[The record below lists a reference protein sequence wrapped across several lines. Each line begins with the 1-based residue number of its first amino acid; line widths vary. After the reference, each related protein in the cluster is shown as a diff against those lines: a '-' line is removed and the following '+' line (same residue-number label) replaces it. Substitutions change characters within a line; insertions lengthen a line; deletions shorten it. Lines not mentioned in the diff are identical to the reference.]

1 MAAAGSR
8 RFAPSLAW
16 TLVAL
21 AGLALFVSLGLWQ
34 LGRADEKRARLAGYA
49 SGGDQLLALPAD
61 FAPVERYQRLSA
73 RGRYDAS
80 RQFLLDNMTH
90 DGQAGFRVLTPLV
103 LEDGRV
109 LVVDRGFTP
118 GYGDRSRLPEIG
130 VDEAPRAVEGR
141 ADYLPR
147 PGIELAAAAAPGW
160 PRIVGFPR
168 IEELQEALGQP
179 TYPQLLLLDADQPDG
194 FVREWQPPTMAP
206 ERHVGYAV
214 QWFGFA
220 VAVCVIWVLLSMR
233 REESPP

>member
-1 MAAAGSR
+1 VAAAGSR
-8 RFAPSLAW
+8 RFAPSPAW

-21 AGLALFVSLGLWQ
+21 VGLALFVSLGLWQ

-73 RGRYDAS
+73 RGRYDPS
-80 RQFLLDNMTH
+80 RQFLLDNMTY
-90 DGQAGFRVLTPLV
+90 DGQAGFRVLTPL
-103 LEDGRV
+103 LLDDGRV

-118 GYGDRSRLPEIG
+118 GFGDRSRLPEIG
-130 VDEAPRAVEGR
+130 VDDAPREVLGR

-147 PGIELAAAAAPGW
+147 PGIELAASVATGW

-179 TYPQLLLLDADQPDG
+179 TYPQLLLLDATEPDG
-194 FVREWQPPTMAP
+194 FVRDWQPPTLGP